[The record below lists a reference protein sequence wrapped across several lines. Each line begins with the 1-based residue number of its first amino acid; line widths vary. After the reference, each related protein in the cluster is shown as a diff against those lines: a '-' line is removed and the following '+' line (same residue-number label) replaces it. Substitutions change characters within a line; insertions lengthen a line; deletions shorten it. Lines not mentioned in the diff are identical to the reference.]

1 MRFRDRDVLVTGGSG
16 ALGRRVVEHIAGEGG
31 RVVVVAR
38 APVDAQDTLVG
49 DLSTPEGLEA
59 VATSVAARSWDILIN
74 IAGVQHFGPLE
85 QQTPDH
91 LLATYMVNLVAPA
104 RLAQAVLP
112 GMKARGRGQIANVG
126 SIFGSINFAHFATY
140 SSAKAGMRALSQ
152 ALRRELVGTGVKVT
166 YVAPRAVAT
175 PLNSAKVAE
184 YARLTGMAMDDPDRI
199 ARRIVA
205 AVRSDS
211 RDVYLGFPE
220 NLFVRLNGLA
230 PGLIDGALKSNDLKA
245 RALFAGSTQK
255 ETIG

>member
-1 MRFRDRDVLVTGGSG
+1 MRFEDRNILITGGSG
-16 ALGRRVVEHIAGEGG
+16 ALGRRIVDQMKREGG
-31 RVVVVAR
+31 RVTVIAR
-38 APVDAQDTLVG
+38 NPVDGQNTLIG
-49 DLSTPEGLEA
+49 DLATASGLEP
-59 VATSVAARSWDILIN
+59 VAAMVADSPWDLLVN
-74 IAGVQHFGPLE
+74 IAGIQHFGPLE
-85 QQTPDH
+85 QQTPEH

-112 GMKARGRGQIANVG
+112 GMKARRRGQIANVG

-152 ALRRELVGTGVKVT
+152 SLRRELAGTGVGVT

-184 YARLTGMAMDDPDRI
+184 YARLTGMALDDPDRI
-199 ARRIVA
+199 ADRIVTA
-205 AVRSDS
+205 IRADR

-220 NLFVRLNGLA
+220 SLFVRLNALA

-245 RALFAGSTQK
+245 RALFAG
-255 ETIG
+255 